1 MMPLGMNAMMPFEA
15 NATPNEVQRNDR
27 RRTDRFPLSCELV
40 YRMSGKRL
48 AHEQGSG
55 MTIDMSSGG
64 VLFRCDRQLLP
75 GKRIEMAISWPA
87 QLDNRCGLK
96 LIARGRVVRSNG
108 TQAAVA
114 IQQYEF
120 RTMGRQGLSL

>member
-1 MMPLGMNAMMPFEA
+1 MMPIEFKAS
-15 NATPNEVQRNDR
+15 PNEAGRSDR

-55 MTIDMSSGG
+55 TTIDMSSGG
-64 VLFRCDRQLLP
+64 ILFRCDRQLLP

-96 LIARGRVVRSNG
+96 LIARGRVVRTDG
-108 TQAAVA
+108 MQAAVA

-120 RTMGRQGLSL
+120 RTMGKHGLSL

>member
-1 MMPLGMNAMMPFEA
+1 MPLETNAMMPIES
-15 NATPNEVQRNDR
+15 NADPNQVQRSDR

-48 AHEQGSG
+48 AHEQGAG
-55 MTIDMSSGG
+55 VTVDMSSGG
-64 VLFRCDRQLLP
+64 VRFHCDRQLLP

-96 LIARGRVVRSNG
+96 LIARGRVVRTDG

-120 RTMGRQGLSL
+120 RTMGRHGLSL

>member
-1 MMPLGMNAMMPFEA
+1 MMPFEFDT
-15 NATPNEVQRNDR
+15 TPNEVQRADR
-27 RRTDRFPLSCELV
+27 RRTDRFPLQCELV

-48 AHEQGSG
+48 AHEQGVG
-55 MTIDMSSGG
+55 ATIDMSSGG
-64 VLFRCDRQLLP
+64 VLFRCDRPLVP

-87 QLDNRCGLK
+87 QLDNRCSLK

-108 TQAAVA
+108 NQAAVA

-120 RTMGRQGLSL
+120 RTMGKHGLSL

>member
-1 MMPLGMNAMMPFEA
+1 MMPPELAPTANAM
-15 NATPNEVQRNDR
+15 QRSDR
-27 RRTDRFPLSCELV
+27 RRTDRFPLACEMV

-48 AHEQGSG
+48 AHQQGRG
-55 MTIDMSSGG
+55 RTIDMSSGG
-64 VLFRCDRQLLP
+64 VRFEADGLLAP

-96 LIARGRVVRSNG
+96 LIARGRVVRSSG
-108 TQAAVA
+108 HQAAVA

-120 RTMGRQGLSL
+120 RTMGKHGLTL